1 MKLDESQGLDR
12 TIDAAQLAAILGVS
26 ARSVHQMVR
35 RGKGPKS
42 VKIGNLTRFSV
53 GAVNKWLA
61 GEE

>member
-12 TIDAAQLAAILGVS
+12 TIDSAQLAAILGVS

-35 RGKGPKS
+35 RGEGPPA

-53 GAVNKWLA
+53 GAINRWLA